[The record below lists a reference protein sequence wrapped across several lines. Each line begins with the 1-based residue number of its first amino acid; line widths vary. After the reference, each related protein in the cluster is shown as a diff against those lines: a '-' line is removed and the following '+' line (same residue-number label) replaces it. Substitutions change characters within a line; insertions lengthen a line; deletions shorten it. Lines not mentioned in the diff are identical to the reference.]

1 MAYPLVRKIRRRAVT
16 NLAAGSRAKT
26 TGIAAPGG
34 TMADMKIFNFIH
46 VVFAGAFYRW
56 ALREIDP
63 MHPDL
68 PRILLRKRELAEK
81 QNRIFA

>member
-1 MAYPLVRKIRRRAVT
+1 MAYPLVRKIRRPAVT
-16 NLAAGSRAKT
+16 KLAPGSRAMT
-26 TGIAAPGG
+26 TGIPAPGG

-81 QNRIFA
+81 QHRIFA

>member
-1 MAYPLVRKIRRRAVT
+1 
-16 NLAAGSRAKT
+16 
-26 TGIAAPGG
+26 
-34 TMADMKIFNFIH
+34 MKIFNLIH
-46 VVFAGAFYRW
+46 VFFAQAFYRW

-81 QNRIFA
+81 QHRIFA